1 MKNLLKDL
9 KIESTQTD
17 ISRNS
22 NSTILKD
29 LVKMIGTTE

>member
-17 ISRNS
+17 ISS

-29 LVKMIGTTE
+29 LVKMIGNNA